1 MQLVTWLEVKL
12 LTKLW
17 KFHKICKKN
26 SETVTNVHDKEILIE
41 GYISPEKRQETLMIS
56 DLNNSIIMEYL
67 KITK

>member
-17 KFHKICKKN
+17 KFYKICKKN

-41 GYISPEKRQETLMIS
+41 GYISQKRDVLMIS

>member
-17 KFHKICKKN
+17 KFHKICKEN

-41 GYISPEKRQETLMIS
+41 GYISQKRDVLMIS